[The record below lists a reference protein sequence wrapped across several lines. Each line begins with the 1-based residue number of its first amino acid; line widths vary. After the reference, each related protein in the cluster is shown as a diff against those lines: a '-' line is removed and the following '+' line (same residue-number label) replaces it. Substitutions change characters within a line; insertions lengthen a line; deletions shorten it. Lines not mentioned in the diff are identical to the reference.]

1 MDNKIKELKDLL
13 WEFDNKHSVS
23 VPDTHENINNIAE
36 RIVKLFAI
44 PELGAV
50 NSDPAEN
57 GYYLT
62 KTEEN
67 KWGIAYW
74 DGNKFWDDPAQDGK
88 LSFGIRR
95 DFIKEWY
102 LLPY

>member
-1 MDNKIKELKDLL
+1 MSKYQEFHNFMHQEHGLILLESEMRDILIQAQEVLSENKDEYEVYEKETCD
-13 WEFDNKHSVS
+13 
-23 VPDTHENINNIAE
+23 P
-36 RIVKLFAI
+36 
-44 PELGAV
+44 PEV
-50 NSDPAEN
+50 

-62 KTEEN
+62 KTEED

-88 LSFGIRR
+88 LAFGLRR

-102 LLPY
+102 LLPS

>member
-1 MDNKIKELKDLL
+1 MSNEAL
-13 WEFDNKHSVS
+13 NG
-23 VPDTHENINNIAE
+23 N
-36 RIVKLFAI
+36 FAK
-44 PELGAV
+44 PMLGAV
-50 NSDPAEN
+50 NSDPVEK

-62 KTEEN
+62 KTENN

-88 LSFGIRR
+88 LAFGVRR

-102 LLPY
+102 LLPS